1 MDKQEKGFFTSNGDD
16 LSYNYKGIAYSV
28 SYHPYEPCLY
38 LYEGGRLVL
47 TLHNAFT
54 TQALIAAFAEGS
66 ALDGM
71 DGILYDEDIIA
82 VTLAAAL
89 DSGRGDMDLT
99 YAAKR
104 LAGIT
109 PQRRK

>member
-1 MDKQEKGFFTSNGDD
+1 MEKGVFTVADD
-16 LSYNYKGIAYSV
+16 KLYFTYKGITYAV
-28 SYHPYEPCLY
+28 SFYPYEPCLY
-38 LYEGGRLVL
+38 LYEGERLVL
-47 TLHNAFT
+47 VLHNAFT
-54 TQALIAAFAEGS
+54 THALIDAFAEGR

-71 DGILYDEDIIA
+71 DGILYDESIMSQ
-82 VTLAAAL
+82 TLAAAL

-99 YAAKR
+99 YAAKQ

>member
-1 MDKQEKGFFTSNGDD
+1 MEKGVFTVSGDK
-16 LSYNYKGIAYSV
+16 LTFTYKGISYDV
-28 SYHPYEPCLY
+28 SFYPYEPCIY
-38 LYEGGRLVL
+38 LYEGEKLVL
-47 TLHNAFT
+47 VLHNAFT
-54 TQALIAAFAEGS
+54 THALIDAFAEGR

-71 DGILYDEDIIA
+71 DGILYDEDIMSQ
-82 VTLAAAL
+82 TLAAVL

-99 YAAKR
+99 YAAKQ